1 MINRIFIK
9 ENLGFKEAKL
19 EISKGL
25 TVFTGLSGAGK
36 SILFK
41 GILSAF
47 AISDSEARIV
57 ELGLDD
63 KLNLEEYGI
72 ESEEENVFKLLKEK
86 NTKYFINNQ
95 SIAKKSLQNLS
106 KSFIKYLSAKE
117 NNEFSN
123 EKFLRILDALE
134 IQNNPQFENFL
145 SEFKEDFNN
154 YTRLSEELNQI
165 LDEERKIEELK
176 EVAKIQIEKIQSI
189 NPKIGEYEELLILK
203 KKLSKKDKLDEAWQ
217 KASVIFDLEK
227 IVIDALNLSE
237 KDPTFFSECL
247 NELRL
252 ILESQ
257 KIEDFDFDIE
267 KILDRIENLSFLMKR
282 YGSIENALEI
292 LKQKKQELEH
302 YENLSFE
309 KKELEKKFEK
319 AKDKLE
325 KSTKILTQTR
335 INNLEKLQNC
345 LNEYLKNLYM
355 KDAILS
361 LDESKVISFMGKDEI
376 NLNINFANLKN
387 LSSGELNRLR
397 LAFIATECKILGQ
410 GSGIL
415 FLDEIDANLSGKEAM
430 SIAMVL
436 DELSNFYQIFAIS
449 HLPQLS
455 SRAHNHFLVQK
466 KGDESF
472 VKKLNQEERI
482 KELARMVSGEKI
494 NEEAIEFA
502 KTLFKS

>member
-47 AISDSEARIV
+47 AISDSEAKIV

-355 KDAILS
+355 KDAILR

-455 SRAHNHFLVQK
+455 SRAHNHFLVEK

>member
-237 KDPTFFSECL
+237 KDSTFFSECL

-361 LDESKVISFMGKDEI
+361 LDESKVISSMGKDEI

-455 SRAHNHFLVQK
+455 SRAHNHFLVEK

>member
-47 AISDSEARIV
+47 AISDSEAKIV

-345 LNEYLKNLYM
+345 LNGYLKNLYM

-361 LDESKVISFMGKDEI
+361 LDESKVISSMGKDEI

-387 LSSGELNRLR
+387 LSTGELNRLR

>member
-361 LDESKVISFMGKDEI
+361 LDESKVISSMGKDEI

-455 SRAHNHFLVQK
+455 SRAHNHFLVEK

>member
-47 AISDSEARIV
+47 AISDSEVRIV

-361 LDESKVISFMGKDEI
+361 LDESKVISSMGKDEI

-455 SRAHNHFLVQK
+455 SRAHNHFLVEK

>member
-47 AISDSEARIV
+47 AISDSEVRIV

-309 KKELEKKFEK
+309 KKELKKKFEK

-361 LDESKVISFMGKDEI
+361 LDESKVISSMGKDEI

-455 SRAHNHFLVQK
+455 SRAHNHFLVEK

>member
-361 LDESKVISFMGKDEI
+361 LDESKVISSMGKDEI

>member
-154 YTRLSEELNQI
+154 YTRLSQELNQI

-355 KDAILS
+355 KDAILR
-361 LDESKVISFMGKDEI
+361 LDESKVISSMGKDEI

-455 SRAHNHFLVQK
+455 SRAHNHFLVEK

>member
-47 AISDSEARIV
+47 AISDSEAKIV

-361 LDESKVISFMGKDEI
+361 LDESKVISSMGKDEI

>member
-227 IVIDALNLSE
+227 IVINALNLSE

-267 KILDRIENLSFLMKR
+267 KILDRIENLSFLMKH

-361 LDESKVISFMGKDEI
+361 LDESKVISSMGKDEI

-455 SRAHNHFLVQK
+455 SRAHNHFLVEK

>member
-9 ENLGFKEAKL
+9 ENLDFKEAKL

-154 YTRLSEELNQI
+154 YTRLSQELNQI

-355 KDAILS
+355 KDAILR
-361 LDESKVISFMGKDEI
+361 LDESKVISSMGKDEI

-415 FLDEIDANLSGKEAM
+415 FLDEVDANLSGKEAM

-455 SRAHNHFLVQK
+455 SRAHNHFLVEK

>member
-355 KDAILS
+355 KDAILR
-361 LDESKVISFMGKDEI
+361 LDESKVISSMGKDEI
-376 NLNINFANLKN
+376 NLNINFSNLKN

-455 SRAHNHFLVQK
+455 SRAHNHFLVEK

>member
-47 AISDSEARIV
+47 AISDSEAKIV

-361 LDESKVISFMGKDEI
+361 LDESKVISSMGKDEI

-455 SRAHNHFLVQK
+455 SRAHNHFLVEK

>member
-355 KDAILS
+355 KDAILR
-361 LDESKVISFMGKDEI
+361 LDESKVISSMGKDEI

-455 SRAHNHFLVQK
+455 SRAHNHFLVEK